1 MNVVELL
8 QAEVA
13 FLTKQAPK
21 ADQDAAGW
29 AALILRALDRAEL
42 PPAVQ
47 AEVLLAVNFELEE
60 VISPECG
67 PALSPTEG
75 RL

>member
-1 MNVVELL
+1 MNVELL

-13 FLTKQAPK
+13 ILTKQAPR
-21 ADQDAAGW
+21 ANQDGDGW

-42 PPAVQ
+42 SPAVQ

-60 VISPECG
+60 VISPEG
-67 PALSPTEG
+67 GQAVSPTEG